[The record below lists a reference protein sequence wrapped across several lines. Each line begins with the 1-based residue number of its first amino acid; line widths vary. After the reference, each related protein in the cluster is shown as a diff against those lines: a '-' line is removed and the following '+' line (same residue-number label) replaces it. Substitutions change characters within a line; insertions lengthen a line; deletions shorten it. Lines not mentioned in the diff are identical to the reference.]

1 MLPKMN
7 KSQLNAEQIYA
18 EILCKRNNLRAQM
31 EANMAPGASEHKL
44 RLTEIYLRRA
54 EANMRWRRN
63 VAVPTA

>member
-1 MLPKMN
+1 MLHQMTE
-7 KSQLNAEQIYA
+7 SQLNAEQIYA